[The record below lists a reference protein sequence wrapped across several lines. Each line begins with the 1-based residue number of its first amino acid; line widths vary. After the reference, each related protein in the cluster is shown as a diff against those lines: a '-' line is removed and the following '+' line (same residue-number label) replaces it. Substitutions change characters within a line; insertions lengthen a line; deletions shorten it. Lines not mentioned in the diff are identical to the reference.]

1 MNKFLATLDNT
12 STPPVSGSSTTGNVI
27 WPSPFYTRVFTQYE
41 QEVRAR
47 LFGYVPNRFTNFVK
61 AIQLLWLV
69 EDSIC
74 APYITS
80 QDPVITYT
88 HAQLVGQ
95 FAGISQTYEYAIDEA
110 LVQFDE
116 IDGNQL
122 PLSQDLLAIWTNA
135 LSRGDRLAAIITH
148 FGLTQ

>member
-1 MNKFLATLDNT
+1 MNKFLATLDNI
-12 STPPVSGSSTTGNVI
+12 STPPVSGTSTTGNVI
-27 WPSPFYTRVFTQYE
+27 WPSPFYTRVYTQYE
-41 QEVRAR
+41 QETRAR
-47 LFGYVPNRFTNFVK
+47 LFGYVPDRFTNFVK

-74 APYITS
+74 APYIMS

-88 HAQLVGQ
+88 HDQLVGQ
-95 FAGISQTYEYAIDEA
+95 FNGISQTYEYAIDEA
-110 LVQFDE
+110 LVQFPE

-122 PLSQDLLAIWTNA
+122 PLSQDLLGIWTNA
-135 LSRGDRLAAIITH
+135 LSRGDRLAAIVTH